1 MGSMARLLPDSRSAS
16 ASASWTSSLSSD
28 LATAAATAATA
39 TSSSAMPLAAP
50 FPGLGVPLSDA
61 DLRTTAYEVLVAA
74 SRATVGRPL
83 IYIPQSAPSS
93 ASARS
98 TSSTSTSTSSSSSSS
113 GLQRSRTSTAASKV
127 KRSLGLSPSASSK
140 AGTEAPRRPETVME
154 LVRVNLRVTEQADSR
169 IRRGLLR
176 IAAGQLG
183 RRAESMILPLEF
195 LQRSKASDFPDP
207 HEYEAWQFRNL
218 KLLEA
223 GLLVHPLIPLS
234 KSDIYAQTL
243 REIISRAYDKSLK
256 TEKNL
261 ESMQELSSAVKSLA
275 GRSLGGISDE
285 CHWADGFPF
294 NLHIYQM
301 LVEACFDCENG
312 TVVDEIDEVM
322 GLLKKTWVILGI
334 NQMLHNLCFTWALF
348 NHFATSD
355 QVDME
360 LLSAAENQLSVVVKD
375 AKTTEDPDYCDIL
388 ISILSSITGWT
399 EKRLL
404 AYHETFNASNIVSMQ
419 GIVAIGVSAAKILL
433 EDISQKYPGKRK
445 QKTDVVRGKIETY
458 IRSSLRTAFAQ
469 RMDEADSKRSSRNP
483 VPVLAI
489 LAKDISDLASKE
501 KNIYSPILK
510 KWHPLASGVAVTTLH
525 SCFGNEL
532 KQFMVGR
539 TKFTPDTAQVLNA
552 ADKLEKNLVNIA
564 VEDFLDSDD
573 GGKSLIRQMPPYEA
587 ENAISALVKGWM
599 KERVDKLKEWVDQSL
614 QQETW
619 NPKANRQSFAPSSM
633 EMLRMVDEILDAF
646 FQLPISMHSTLIS
659 DLTAGLDGILQYYV
673 SKAKACHGTESTA
686 TPQLPHL
693 TRCDVGSKLFKKKEK
708 PHALLNRGSQV
719 GSSTGKSEGCDL
731 SELCVQI
738 NTFHY
743 IRTEVE
749 NLKKKAKKCLR
760 NSELSQDGIGTTDGM
775 NIKFEL
781 SQASCQDGIR
791 QLCDATAHKVV
802 FSYLS
807 HVLLDML
814 YVGGAASNRVEP
826 LLREL
831 HSTLGVISGIM
842 RNEPRDH
849 LITALMKASFDGFL
863 LVLLAGGPTRAF
875 TLQDAQIIEN
885 DFRALR
891 GLYLANGD
899 GLPHELVDKASSEVK
914 SVLPLLRT
922 DTESLIQRFKQVITE
937 RQGSPTK
944 SSFPKPPRVPAQWSA
959 NDPNTIL
966 RVLCYRYDEAA
977 TKFLKKTYKFPK
989 KL

>member
-1 MGSMARLLPDSRSAS
+1 MARLLPDSRSAS

-28 LATAAATAATA
+28 LATAAATAVTA

-74 SRATVGRPL
+74 SRATGGRPL

-93 ASARS
+93 ATARS

-140 AGTEAPRRPETVME
+140 AGIEAPRRPETVME

-234 KSDIYAQTL
+234 KSDIDAQTL
-243 REIISRAYDKSLK
+243 REIISRAYDKSLQNG
-256 TEKNL
+256 KNL
-261 ESMQELSSAVKSLA
+261 ESMQELCSAVKSLA
-275 GRSLGGISDE
+275 GRSLGGSSDE

-301 LVEACFDCENG
+301 LVEACFDSENG

-348 NHFATSD
+348 NHFVTSD
-355 QVDME
+355 QVDIE
-360 LLSAAENQLSVVVKD
+360 LLSAAENQLNVVVKD
-375 AKTTEDPDYCDIL
+375 AKNAEDPDYCDVL

-419 GIVAIGVSAAKILL
+419 GIVTIGVSAAKILL
-433 EDISQKYPGKRK
+433 EDISQKHPGKRK

-458 IRSSLRTAFAQ
+458 IRSSLHTAFAQ
-469 RMDEADSKRSSRNP
+469 RMDEADLKRSSRNP

-587 ENAISALVKGWM
+587 ENAIAALVKGWM

-614 QQETW
+614 QQE
-619 NPKANRQSFAPSSM
+619 F
-633 EMLRMVDEILDAF
+633 V
-646 FQLPISMHSTLIS
+646 
-659 DLTAGLDGILQYYV
+659 
-673 SKAKACHGTESTA
+673 
-686 TPQLPHL
+686 
-693 TRCDVGSKLFKKKEK
+693 
-708 PHALLNRGSQV
+708 
-719 GSSTGKSEGCDL
+719 
-731 SELCVQI
+731 
-738 NTFHY
+738 
-743 IRTEVE
+743 
-749 NLKKKAKKCLR
+749 
-760 NSELSQDGIGTTDGM
+760 
-775 NIKFEL
+775 
-781 SQASCQDGIR
+781 
-791 QLCDATAHKVV
+791 
-802 FSYLS
+802 
-807 HVLLDML
+807 
-814 YVGGAASNRVEP
+814 
-826 LLREL
+826 
-831 HSTLGVISGIM
+831 
-842 RNEPRDH
+842 
-849 LITALMKASFDGFL
+849 
-863 LVLLAGGPTRAF
+863 
-875 TLQDAQIIEN
+875 
-885 DFRALR
+885 
-891 GLYLANGD
+891 
-899 GLPHELVDKASSEVK
+899 
-914 SVLPLLRT
+914 
-922 DTESLIQRFKQVITE
+922 
-937 RQGSPTK
+937 
-944 SSFPKPPRVPAQWSA
+944 
-959 NDPNTIL
+959 
-966 RVLCYRYDEAA
+966 
-977 TKFLKKTYKFPK
+977 
-989 KL
+989 